1 MKAHPVRMTTQQGW
15 VIDHTLLSRHPFGQD
30 GSISPEFHWISSD
43 FCGFISLINRARL
56 STMRNL
62 SGIFLPTSRSCWND
76 RFPGERRAA

>member
-1 MKAHPVRMTTQQGW
+1 MKAHPVRTTTQQGW
-15 VIDHTLLSRHPFGQD
+15 VIDYTLLSRDPSGRG
-30 GSISPEFHWISSD
+30 GSISPQFHEISSD
-43 FCGFISLINRARL
+43 IRGFTPPIHRARL